1 MIYGYMR
8 VSTTKQIKGNSLED
22 QEQLLRKNGAT
33 EFYWDAYTGTST
45 DRPNFNKLFNILS
58 EGDTLVVT
66 KLDRFA
72 RNTVEG
78 INVIQNLIDEGIK
91 VNILNIG
98 LIDKSTPTGKLIL
111 TVMLAFAEFERD
123 MIVQRT
129 TEGKAIAR
137 TKEDYV
143 EGRPPKYSAETIEA
157 ALKLLEEYS
166 YKEVSAITGISKS
179 SLQRFRKKQSE
190 CPMPQFSTGDINQ
203 LEITIEG
210 MIHDRTMMSAI

>member
-1 MIYGYMR
+1 MR

-45 DRPNFNKLFNILS
+45 DRPNLSKLLKILT

-78 INVIQNLIDEGIK
+78 INVIQNLINDGIK

-98 LIDKSTPTGKLIL
+98 LIDKTTPTGKLIL

-123 MIVQRT
+123 LIVQRT
-129 TEGKAIAR
+129 SEGKAIAR
-137 TKEDYV
+137 TKENYV
-143 EGRPPKYSAETIEA
+143 EGRPPKYNAETIEA
-157 ALKLLEEYS
+157 ALKLLEDHS
-166 YKEVSAITGISKS
+166 FTEVSAITGISKS
-179 SLQRFRKKQSE
+179 SLLRFRKRKIASPE
-190 CPMPQFSTGDINQ
+190 DHYSSGDINQ
-203 LEITIEG
+203 LELTIDG
-210 MIHDRTMMSAI
+210 LINDKTMMNTMEVTC

>member
-1 MIYGYMR
+1 MR
-8 VSTTKQIKGNSLED
+8 VSTTRQIKGNSLED

-45 DRPNFNKLFNILS
+45 ERPNFSKLLKILT

-98 LIDKSTPTGKLIL
+98 LIDKTTPTGKLIL

-129 TEGKAIAR
+129 SEGKAIAR
-137 TKEDYV
+137 TKENYV
-143 EGRPPKYSAETIEA
+143 EGRPPKYDSETIET
-157 ALKLLEEYS
+157 ALKLLEDHS
-166 YKEVSAITGISKS
+166 FTEVSAITGISKS
-179 SLQRFRKKQSE
+179 SLLRFRNKQKESPPKE
-190 CPMPQFSTGDINQ
+190 NKTDDMYQ
-203 LEITIEG
+203 LETAVDSIINGNVVT
-210 MIHDRTMMSAI
+210 SAMGNKFS